1 MNICQFCK
9 REFSR
14 KSNLTHHQKTVKTCI
29 AIQQNCEIQEQ
40 KETKVTTETELIYAN
55 CKIEMLEKQLKEK
68 DEQLK
73 EKDTFIQELA
83 SRDTNFKITYNNIT
97 RIGNTTNNTN
107 QILNLTPLQ
116 MTQEA
121 FQERIQ
127 KTLREEHLNLPTAD
141 YVSKNLIRDE
151 QGNLMYKI
159 TDAARNKFQ
168 YNKEGNCETD
178 LNAAKL
184 IEAIGKPL
192 KEETHAKILEMI
204 AKKNMSAEEI
214 STHLMKEQEFTNLD
228 AQFIRQLVEKTV

>member
-9 REFSR
+9 KEFGK
-14 KSNLTHHQKTVKTCI
+14 KSILTRHQKTVKRCI
-29 AIQQNCEIQEQ
+29 AIQQNCEIQEEQ
-40 KETKVTTETELIYAN
+40 KTKVTTQTELIYAN

-73 EKDTFIQELA
+73 EKDEIIKQLSTRE
-83 SRDTNFKITYNNIT
+83 TKITYNNIT

-151 QGNLMYKI
+151 EGNLMYKI

-178 LNAAKL
+178 FNAAKL

-204 AKKNMSAEEI
+204 AKNNMSAEEI